1 MEKLPVEEKKGDTVI
16 YAPVIRKGWNSKIID
31 TVQSVAAVFIFL
43 FVIVTYFVTFQ
54 FNLDISLKDF
64 TLNCIWFLVGNYAI
78 GILCKSISKSKHRS
92 TEEYRE
98 AQGRC
103 EKIITELS
111 ESGYSARVAEY
122 CEQRVKNM
130 VWKQRKHYLGYVGIT
145 PEEYTEK
152 YLGKSKREIL
162 REYPDCRLT
171 KSQLQAICKCNHIR
185 VGNYNPDFLLVF
197 EADLTQNKSP
207 SEMFNTKKQDG
218 LNNLT
223 SLASGIF
230 SALFAGSIA
239 YDFVFNFS
247 ATLVFMVLIKVV
259 MILIN
264 VAFKIR
270 FGWNIALQEIKQNE
284 LRASE
289 AKACLEWCKA
299 NPPKTKASKEESV

>member
-1 MEKLPVEEKKGDTVI
+1 MDKLPVEDKNVTNVTVI
-16 YAPVIRKGWNSKIID
+16 NKPGKGWNSKVID

-43 FVIVTYFVTFQ
+43 SVIVTYFVNFQ
-54 FNLDISLKDF
+54 FNLDISIKDF
-64 TLNCIWFLVGNYAI
+64 TLNCVWFLVGNYAI

-92 TEEYRE
+92 TKEYRASSE
-98 AQGRC
+98 RC
-103 EKIITELS
+103 EKSITELS
-111 ESGYSARVAEY
+111 ESGYTARVAEY
-122 CEQRVKNM
+122 CSQRVKNM
-130 VWKQRKHYLGYVGIT
+130 IWKQRKHYLNYVGIT

-152 YLGKSKREIL
+152 YLGKSKREIV

-171 KSQLQAICKCNHIR
+171 KTQFRAISKCNHIR

-197 EADLTQNKSP
+197 EADLTQNNKSP

-218 LNNLT
+218 INNLT
-223 SLASGIF
+223 SLASGVF
-230 SALFAGSIA
+230 SAVFAGSIA

-270 FGWNIALQEIKQNE
+270 FGWNIAVQEIKQNE

-289 AKACLEWCKA
+289 AKACLEWCRE
-299 NPPKTKASKEESV
+299 NPASAREEIQS